1 IGAEAEMKAKRLG
14 IFPNLSKEKVHI
26 ALPEFIAMCRDW
38 GLEPLLPEDVAA
50 DYGCSGFDK
59 ESITG
64 MHNDYLQPLDA
75 AVSLGGDGTLLQ
87 MARYTVPAGVPAF
100 GINFG
105 KLGFLAE
112 IDLPGMRKAI
122 SKLAQGNYTIERRK
136 MLQATVISEGSVLT
150 TAHALNDFVL
160 AKGMFSKLAHLRMYI
175 NGKPSGHYAA
185 DGLIISTATGST
197 AYSLSAGGPLV
208 MPELDVSVITPVC
221 AHSLTA
227 RALVIP
233 LSDTIELKA
242 VPGSEEMMLA
252 CDGENVI
259 EVQDDTY
266 VRIEKS
272 PYTMKLIRLTSR
284 DYYQTWQQK
293 LMRNV

>member
-1 IGAEAEMKAKRLG
+1 M
-14 IFPNLSKEKVHI
+14 FVDKV
-26 ALPEFIAMCRDW
+26 R
-38 GLEPLLPEDVAA
+38 
-50 DYGCSGFDK
+50 
-59 ESITG
+59 ITVCG
-64 MHNDYLQPLDA
+64 GR
-75 AVSLGGDGTLLQ
+75 GGDGAVAFHREKYVAAGGPDGGDGGHGGSVILRVNDNLSTLLDF
-87 MARYTVPAGVPAF
+87 RYKRKYAAQAGVN
-100 GINFG
+100 GQGRNMSG
-105 KLGFLAE
+105 KRGENLIIQVPRGTVVRDAE
-112 IDLPGMRKAI
+112 TNQIIVDMSTG
-122 SKLAQGNYTIERRK
+122 E
-136 MLQATVISEGSVLT
+136 
-150 TAHALNDFVL
+150 DFVL

-175 NGKPSGHYAA
+175 NGKPSGRYAA

-233 LSDTIELKA
+233 LSDCIELKA
-242 VPGSEEMMLA
+242 VPGSEEMMLS

-259 EVQDDTY
+259 EVRDDTF

>member
-1 IGAEAEMKAKRLG
+1 
-14 IFPNLSKEKVHI
+14 
-26 ALPEFIAMCRDW
+26 
-38 GLEPLLPEDVAA
+38 
-50 DYGCSGFDK
+50 
-59 ESITG
+59 
-64 MHNDYLQPLDA
+64 
-75 AVSLGGDGTLLQ
+75 
-87 MARYTVPAGVPAF
+87 MARYTVPAQVPAF

-122 SKLAQGNYTIERRK
+122 SRLSQGKYAIEERK
-136 MLQATVISEGSVLT
+136 MLQASVIYEDKVLA
-150 TAHALNDFVL
+150 TAHALNDLVL
-160 AKGMFSKLAHLRMYI
+160 AKGMFSKLAHLNMYI
-175 NGKPSGHYAA
+175 NGKPSGRYAA

-221 AHSLTA
+221 AHSLAA

-233 LSDTIELKA
+233 LSECIELKA

-259 EVQDDTY
+259 EAGNDTL

-272 PYTMKLIRLTSR
+272 PYTMKFIRLTSR

-293 LMRNV
+293 LMRNI

>member
-1 IGAEAEMKAKRLG
+1 MEAKRLG
-14 IFPNLSKEKVHI
+14 IFPNLSKDKVHI

-50 DYGCSGFDK
+50 DFGCQGFDK
-59 ESITG
+59 QHITC
-64 MHNDYLQPLDA
+64 MHNNDYLQPLDA

-122 SKLAQGNYTIERRK
+122 SKLA
-136 MLQATVISEGSVLT
+136 
-150 TAHALNDFVL
+150 
-160 AKGMFSKLAHLRMYI
+160 HLRMYI
-175 NGKPSGHYAA
+175 NGKPSGRYAA

-233 LSDTIELKA
+233 LSDCIELKA
-242 VPGSEEMMLA
+242 VPGSEEMMLS

-259 EVQDDTY
+259 EVRDDTF

>member
-1 IGAEAEMKAKRLG
+1 MSVKRLG
-14 IFPNLSKEKVHI
+14 IFPNMSKEKVRI
-26 ALPEFIAMCRDW
+26 ALPEFVEMCRDW
-38 GLEPLLPEDVAA
+38 GLEPLLPSAVAA
-50 DYGCSGFDK
+50 EYACEGYD
-59 ESITG
+59 E
-64 MHNDYLQPLDA
+64 NDADSLRSLHA

-87 MARYTVPAGVPAF
+87 MARYVVPAQVPAF

-122 SKLAQGNYTIERRK
+122 SKLAQDNYTIEARS
-136 MLQATVISEGSVLT
+136 MLQAEVVSKNKLLA

-175 NGKPSGHYAA
+175 NGKPSGRYAA
-185 DGLIISTATGST
+185 DGLIIATATGST

-208 MPELDVSVITPVC
+208 MPELEVSVITPVC
-221 AHSLTA
+221 AHSLAA

-233 LSDTIELKA
+233 LSERIELRA
-242 VPGSEEMMLA
+242 VPGSEEMMLS

-259 EVQDDTY
+259 EVSEDTC

-272 PYTMKLIRLTSR
+272 PYKMQLIRLTSR

-293 LMRNV
+293 LMRNI

>member
-1 IGAEAEMKAKRLG
+1 
-14 IFPNLSKEKVHI
+14 
-26 ALPEFIAMCRDW
+26 
-38 GLEPLLPEDVAA
+38 
-50 DYGCSGFDK
+50 
-59 ESITG
+59 
-64 MHNDYLQPLDA
+64 
-75 AVSLGGDGTLLQ
+75 
-87 MARYTVPAGVPAF
+87 
-100 GINFG
+100 
-105 KLGFLAE
+105 
-112 IDLPGMRKAI
+112 
-122 SKLAQGNYTIERRK
+122 
-136 MLQATVISEGSVLT
+136 
-150 TAHALNDFVL
+150 
-160 AKGMFSKLAHLRMYI
+160 
-175 NGKPSGHYAA
+175 
-185 DGLIISTATGST
+185 
-197 AYSLSAGGPLV
+197 

-233 LSDTIELKA
+233 LSDCIELTA
-242 VPGSEEMMLA
+242 VPGSVEMMLS